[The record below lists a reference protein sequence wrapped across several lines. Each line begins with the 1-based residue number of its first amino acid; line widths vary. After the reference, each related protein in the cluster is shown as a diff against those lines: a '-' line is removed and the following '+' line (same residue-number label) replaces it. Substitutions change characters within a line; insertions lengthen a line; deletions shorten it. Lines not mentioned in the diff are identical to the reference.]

1 MLEQSECV
9 QAVSLLHENLLW
21 GPFEDGGDSYDSLS
35 LLVMWEST

>member
-1 MLEQSECV
+1 M

-35 LLVMWEST
+35 PRYVGKHVETITLST